1 MQVFISY
8 ARADGLPYAK
18 RLVDDLS
25 EYDLDLWLDIRSIPK
40 GANWDYEVQKG
51 LDSSDVMLVLLTP
64 NAVNSQ
70 NVADEWSYF
79 IEKDKPIVPLMVLP
93 CEVPFRLSRRQR
105 IDFTI
110 DHDQGLREL
119 LRAIGS
125 PAKLDPEATARLQ
138 IPPAERPVVRSGN
151 APSGPATAQQP
162 GQPRRL
168 ATPPATNANADVVA
182 RVLPV
187 IWGKRYHWL
196 NGMRPAMVGQAV
208 INHRELALVPA
219 NAPLL
224 IIPLRNV
231 SNIRQVGGLDPH
243 IKIDFYSAEGNFD
256 SLVLMGAPR
265 TRRKQI
271 NHEIINMLS
280 LLKGRS
286 LE

>member
-18 RLVDDLS
+18 RLVEDLS
-25 EYDLDLWLDIRSIPK
+25 EYDLDLWLDIHSIPK

-64 NAVNSQ
+64 SAVNSQ

-79 IEKDKPIVPLMVLP
+79 IEKDKPVVPLMMVP

-105 IDFTI
+105 IDFTV
-110 DHDQGLREL
+110 DHEQGLREL

-125 PAKLDPEATARLQ
+125 PPKLDPEATARLK
-138 IPPAERPVVRSGN
+138 IPPAERPVVRSGG
-151 APSGPATAQQP
+151 APSGPTAAQL
-162 GQPRRL
+162 PRRP
-168 ATPPATNANADVVA
+168 APASPTSPPDVTA

-196 NGMRPAMVGQAV
+196 NGMRPATVGQAV

-219 NAPLL
+219 NAPML

-243 IKIDFYSAEGNFD
+243 IKIDFYSAQGNFD

-265 TRRKQI
+265 ARRKQI

-280 LLKGRS
+280 LLKGRA